1 MDLIS
6 VLSGGLIVL
15 FILGLIK
22 IIKIIKNKVSGL
34 TNNDIQFERLENL
47 INVNRQN
54 LERRLETQNTLL
66 NERIDFCEK
75 SKKK

>member
-6 VLSGGLIVL
+6 ALSGGLIVL

-34 TNNDIQFERLENL
+34 TNNDIQFQRLENL

-54 LERRLETQNTLL
+54 LERRLDTQNTLL